1 MREVVTDEL
10 HVLSQPDSLD
20 NSISLLGPKEAK
32 DTVLVNM
39 IWPQAVAGMPRVASS
54 ARCQDGTVFAGDVVL
69 FSDERHKWSCGKVK
83 CHLQYGEDRRTVLDR
98 FALQAMHSHHA
109 VWHERD
115 DPVAVPLLEIFTSVV
130 FAKDAGT
137 YTTLIPWRWR

>member
-98 FALQAMHSHHA
+98 FQSERCTATMLSGMKEMIQWQCLCWRSSR
-109 VWHERD
+109 VWFSPKMREHTRH
-115 DPVAVPLLEIFTSVV
+115 
-130 FAKDAGT
+130 
-137 YTTLIPWRWR
+137 